1 MNAPEERKKEMDILE
16 QARKELERICDERGL
31 DRNQCLTVRALTPD
45 EAIGAGADENFV
57 IKKGKERV
65 IEAVYGEARGQAFT
79 DAPGNWQG
87 TLSELLALDL
97 RETKNRAVFT
107 AGLNAVLRGLELAE
121 GTIHC
126 KDDEPT
132 KCGGEMPEMLHK
144 QFGTRR
150 YGMIGLQPAILKDM
164 VDAFGK
170 VGMRVADLNPD
181 NIGREKEDLIVMDGE
196 KDLGKLVDWCDVG
209 LATGSSVVN
218 GTINEILELFEA
230 AGKPVV
236 FFGNTISGVAALLN
250 LERICP
256 FAK

>member
-1 MNAPEERKKEMDILE
+1 MDILE
-16 QARKELERICDERGL
+16 QARKKLDAVCMERNL
-31 DRNQCLTVRALTPD
+31 DRNERITVRALTPD
-45 EAIGAGADENFV
+45 EAIGAKADENFV

-65 IEAVYGEARGQAFT
+65 IEASFREARGQAFT
-79 DAPGNWQG
+79 DTPGNWEG
-87 TLSELLALDL
+87 TLGELLSLDL
-97 RETKNRAVFT
+97 GKTGYRAVFT
-107 AGLNAVLRGLELAE
+107 AGLNAVMRSLELAE

-132 KCGGEMPEMLHK
+132 QCGGEMPERLHTLY
-144 QFGTRR
+144 GTRR
-150 YGMIGLQPAILKDM
+150 FGMIGLQPAILKEM

-181 NIGREKEDLIVMDGE
+181 NIGQVREDLLVMDGE
-196 KDLGKLVDWCDVG
+196 KDLAELVEWCEVG

-218 GTINEILELFEA
+218 GTINEILERFEA

-250 LERICP
+250 LQRICP
-256 FAK
+256 LAR